1 MNKEKLHILPNR
13 PNNINNIDDDDDDEE
28 KGEGC
33 CNNKFCW
40 WVPNQKSLSV
50 TFCNETSIHG
60 FKFLGQEKRHMSE
73 R

>member
-1 MNKEKLHILPNR
+1 MNQEKLQILPQKSSFVHIIEN
-13 PNNINNIDDDDDDEE
+13 DEE
-28 KGEGC
+28 ENGLG
-33 CNNKFCW
+33 FCW